1 MIFSFAPDFCLVVKA
16 EGEGEL
22 QGGQSNI
29 VNGSFEEPS
38 NYRLEDLEQALGSQ
52 KGYKEKTPQGEIPGW
67 NTTSTEGAI
76 EIGWLKGNGTSPHM
90 IPTVVAEITSGIG
103 ASDGLQFA
111 ETIGDEASTLY
122 QSLSLEAGMSY
133 DWTIHHRGRQGVDTL
148 ALFFVEDTGVNYVK
162 SAKNGKDHF
171 TQIIEWMKTKGIS
184 APAAGEM
191 VQCTVY
197 STALGNNGTFTE
209 SDAGYFSFDDDA
221 EHTVKFEVHLMSTA
235 KTEWGEYSGSY
246 VSESGGNELFALTC
260 FK

>member
-38 NYRLEDLEQALGSQ
+38 SYRLEDLAQALGSQ
-52 KGYKEKTPQGEIPGW
+52 KGYKEKIPQGEIPGW

-76 EIGWLKGNGTSPHM
+76 ELGWLKENGTSPHM
-90 IPTVVAEITSGIG
+90 IPTVVAEIASGIG
-103 ASDGLQFA
+103 ASDGWQFA

-133 DWTIHHRGRQGVDTL
+133 DWTIHHRGRDGVDTL

-162 SAKNGKDHF
+162 SAKEGSDHF
-171 TQIIEWMKTKGIS
+171 DQIVEWMKKQNIT

-191 VQCTVY
+191 VQYTVY

-209 SDAGYFSFDDDA
+209 SDAGYFSFDPDA

-235 KTEWGEYSGSY
+235 KTDWGEYSGSY
-246 VSESGGNELFALTC
+246 VSESGGNE
-260 FK
+260 

>member
-38 NYRLEDLEQALGSQ
+38 KYRLEDLAQAVGSQ
-52 KGYKEKTPQGEIPGW
+52 TGYKEKIPQNEIPGW

-76 EIGWLKGNGTSPHM
+76 ELGWLKENGTSPHM
-90 IPTVVAEITSGIG
+90 IPTVVAEIASGIG
-103 ASDGLQFA
+103 ASDGWQFA

-133 DWTIHHRGRQGVDTL
+133 DWTIHHRGRDGVDTL
-148 ALFFVEDTGVNYVK
+148 ALFFVEDANVTYVK
-162 SAKNGKDHF
+162 SAKEGKDHF
-171 TQIIEWMKTKGIS
+171 TQIIEWMKAAPQNIT

-191 VQCTVY
+191 VQYTVY
-197 STALGNNGTFTE
+197 STALKNNGTFTE
-209 SDAGYFSFDDDA
+209 SDAGYFSFDPDA
-221 EHTVKFEVHLMSTA
+221 EHTVKFEVH
-235 KTEWGEYSGSY
+235 
-246 VSESGGNELFALTC
+246 
-260 FK
+260 

>member
-38 NYRLEDLEQALGSQ
+38 SYRLEDLAQALGSQ
-52 KGYKEKTPQGEIPGW
+52 KGYKEKTPQNEIPGW

-76 EIGWLKGNGTSPHM
+76 ELGWLKSNGTSPHM
-90 IPTVVAEITSGIG
+90 IPTVKTEIISGIG
-103 ASDGLQFA
+103 ASDGWQFA
-111 ETIGDEASTLY
+111 ETIGNEVSTIY

-133 DWTIHHRGRQGVDTL
+133 NWTVHHRGRKGVDTL

-162 SAKNGKDHF
+162 STKGNLDHF
-171 TQIIEWMKTKGIS
+171 DQIIDWMKNTKGIP

-191 VQCTVY
+191 VQYTVY

-209 SDAGYFSFDDDA
+209 SDNAYISCNSDA

-235 KTEWGEYSGSY
+235 QA
-246 VSESGGNELFALTC
+246 N
-260 FK
+260 